1 MGAYGVRGAS
11 SDSSYSWCSGKE
23 STCYM
28 QEIWV
33 QFLGQKDPQEKEIT
47 THFNILA
54 WEISWTEES
63 QQATGHEV
71 TKNCSQLSDNSNKKT
86 GLTGMC

>member
-1 MGAYGVRGAS
+1 MGAYGVTGAS
-11 SDSSYSWCSGKE
+11 SDSSYSWCGGKE

-33 QFLGQKDPQEKEIT
+33 QFLGQEDPQEKKIT

-86 GLTGMC
+86 GLTGTC